1 MYGDSISGEKEEE
14 SSSDWS
20 SSDEDEDGDDA
31 NFNPLRPSTHSAL
44 QAQWEW
50 RAMGE
55 SLSEKWV
62 NNKLYG
68 CIYKLTS
75 DSLCLLL
82 LLLARN
88 SVSPMGT
95 GHTPRK
101 KPPPVAPKPR
111 VSLSHHSTHTAELD
125 YQLLEDP
132 SSFLEVYI
140 ATCIEHLYY
149 TLTHQGKKG
158 TCRVSILQG
167 HNIA

>member
-1 MYGDSISGEKEEE
+1 
-14 SSSDWS
+14 
-20 SSDEDEDGDDA
+20 
-31 NFNPLRPSTHSAL
+31 
-44 QAQWEW
+44 
-50 RAMGE
+50 MGE

-82 LLLARN
+82 LLLARD

-132 SSFLEVYI
+132 SSFLEV
-140 ATCIEHLYY
+140 E
-149 TLTHQGKKG
+149 
-158 TCRVSILQG
+158 V
-167 HNIA
+167 

>member
-1 MYGDSISGEKEEE
+1 MVAVSKLTISGEKDKE

-31 NFNPLRPSTHSAL
+31 NFNPLRPSTHSTL

-68 CIYKLTS
+68 CINLPQIQIIE
-75 DSLCLLL
+75 LCYSWLY
-82 LLLARN
+82 RD
-88 SVSPMGT
+88 SVSPMAT

-132 SSFLEVYI
+132 SSFLEVY
-140 ATCIEHLYY
+140 TCID
-149 TLTHQGKKG
+149 T
-158 TCRVSILQG
+158 SIV
-167 HNIA
+167 

>member
-1 MYGDSISGEKEEE
+1 
-14 SSSDWS
+14 
-20 SSDEDEDGDDA
+20 
-31 NFNPLRPSTHSAL
+31 
-44 QAQWEW
+44 
-50 RAMGE
+50 MGE

-68 CIYKLTS
+68 CINLPQIHIIE
-75 DSLCLLL
+75 LCLLL
-82 LLLARN
+82 LLLARD

-132 SSFLEVYI
+132 SSFLEVY
-140 ATCIEHLYY
+140 T
-149 TLTHQGKKG
+149 
-158 TCRVSILQG
+158 
-167 HNIA
+167 